1 MKIMHYVLYKKAVW
15 LSARRISNRTFWM
28 QSSSDVKT
36 TRDVQLSI
44 REALSSK
51 KEESQK
57 DSEAEF
63 SNPLD
68 YSDDDEANF
77 DERMRLQIL
86 RRRKELSDI
95 PSKPKLR
102 KNGT

>member
-1 MKIMHYVLYKKAVW
+1 
-15 LSARRISNRTFWM
+15 M
-28 QSSSDVKT
+28 QNSSDVKT
-36 TRDVQLSI
+36 ARDVQLSV

-51 KEESQK
+51 KDESQK

-63 SNPLD
+63 SNSLD

-86 RRRKELSDI
+86 RRRKELADI

-102 KNGT
+102 NGILIILVTQ